1 MKGAPMNIDEFVR
14 DYWLSI
20 DTLDL
25 DKFLTFFTPDCT
37 MGFGSY
43 PLVYG
48 LEGVRGMI
56 APVFA
61 GVAGMRHQRLGLWVQ
76 EDVTLARGEVTYTR
90 HDKSTVTIP
99 FMTYFQFADRH
110 IQWTHVYIDI
120 APLYAAPSVASA

>member
-1 MKGAPMNIDEFVR
+1 MNTDEFVR

-20 DTLDL
+20 DALDMER
-25 DKFLTFFTPDCT
+25 FLSFFTPDCT

-43 PLVYG
+43 PLVHG

-61 GVAGMRHQRLGLWVQ
+61 GVAGMRHRRVGLWVE
-76 EDVTLARGEVTYTR
+76 EDATLARGEVTYTR
-90 HDKSTVTIP
+90 HDQSTVTLP
-99 FMTYFQFADRH
+99 FMTYFHFAQGR